1 MKIITLI
8 SALLAVA
15 SITGCASNSLLEH
28 NGNPDSY
35 GRTQAMN
42 QGTVIDGTVVQVR
55 PVRIEAS
62 NGVTGLSAAAGG
74 ITGVALTRKNNG
86 AVNALAGMAGA
97 AAGAV
102 IGQVAGASNG
112 TEIVVQL
119 PDNSRKAIV
128 QNGEP
133 NRYRPGDRVYIL
145 TNGWESRV
153 VGLNTA
159 R

>member
-1 MKIITLI
+1 MKIIKLI
-8 SALLAVA
+8 SALLIVA
-15 SITGCASNSLLEH
+15 SITGCSSTPLLDH

-35 GRTQAMN
+35 GKTQTMN
-42 QGTVIDGTVVQVR
+42 QGTVIEGTVVQVR

-74 ITGVALTRKNNG
+74 ITGVALTRKSNG

-102 IGQVAGASNG
+102 IGQAAGASIG

-119 PDNSRKAIV
+119 PDNSRKVIV

-153 VGLNTA
+153 VGVNSA